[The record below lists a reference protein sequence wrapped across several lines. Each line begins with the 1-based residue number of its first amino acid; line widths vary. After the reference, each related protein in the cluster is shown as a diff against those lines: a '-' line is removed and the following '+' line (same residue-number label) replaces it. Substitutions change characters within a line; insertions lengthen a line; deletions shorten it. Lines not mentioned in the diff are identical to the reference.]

1 MSLAPAFPINKNGGT
16 VPPFTVAG
24 AVHRHPS
31 KPKKATMQNA
41 FKIKAKIAA
50 RGAAIEAA
58 RALIRPTMLRQ
69 PVLARVFN
77 SMPTA
82 IRSDARISMSS
93 VSIDTVY
100 ISVFIR
106 GLDSF
111 KDKRLTSVLEKF
123 ADWQGQ
129 STDYTSSTQ
138 PNRDFNF
145 TRTFT
150 WEHDTRSIAYKKL
163 MKEVHLAPSTFD
175 ICVCIYAYVK
185 EDSSSCRIV
194 TKERE
199 ETIKKVERFIVCN

>member
-1 MSLAPAFPINKNGGT
+1 MKD
-16 VPPFTVAG
+16 
-24 AVHRHPS
+24 
-31 KPKKATMQNA
+31 A

-58 RALIRPTMLRQ
+58 RALIRPTLLRQ
-69 PVLARVFN
+69 PVLAKVFN
-77 SMPTA
+77 QLPPA
-82 IRSDARISMSS
+82 IRAEARISLSGGS
-93 VSIDTVY
+93 DTVF

-111 KDKRLTSVLEKF
+111 KDARLVNVLAKF

-138 PNRDFNF
+138 PNRDYNFN
-145 TRTFT
+145 RDFT

-163 MKEVHLAPSTFD
+163 MKEAHHVPSTFS

-185 EDSSSCRIV
+185 EGSASCRIV
-194 TKERE
+194 TKEHE
-199 ETIKKVERFIVCN
+199 ETVKKVERFIVCN

>member
-1 MSLAPAFPINKNGGT
+1 MKD
-16 VPPFTVAG
+16 
-24 AVHRHPS
+24 
-31 KPKKATMQNA
+31 A

-58 RALIRPTMLRQ
+58 RALIRPTLLRQ

-77 SMPTA
+77 QLPPA
-82 IRSDARISMSS
+82 IRAEARISLSGAY
-93 VSIDTVY
+93 DTVF

-106 GLDSF
+106 DLDSF
-111 KDKRLTSVLEKF
+111 KDARLVNVLAKF

-138 PNRDFNF
+138 PNRDYNFN
-145 TRTFT
+145 RDFT

-163 MKEVHLAPSTFD
+163 MKEAHHVPSTFG

-185 EDSSSCRIV
+185 EDSPTCKIV
-194 TKERE
+194 TKEHE
-199 ETIKKVERFIVCN
+199 ETVKKVERFIVCN